1 MHKELRVASYAVCVR
16 DGRILLARL
25 VEKGETVVIT
35 RNGEPIVDLVPHRKK
50 AGLDLAA
57 GRDYLRRRS
66 VKQAAV
72 HIPDDFDEPLAEDFL
87 LRPLP

>member
-1 MHKELRVASYAVCVR
+1 MTIISIKKAKDRLTA
-16 DGRILLARL
+16 LARL

-35 RNGEPIVDLVPHRKK
+35 RNGEPILDLVPHRKK
-50 AGLDLAA
+50 AGLDLPA
-57 GRDYLRRRS
+57 GREYLRRRG
-66 VKQAAV
+66 VKQAAG

>member
-1 MHKELRVASYAVCVR
+1 MTIISIKKAKDRLTA
-16 DGRILLARL
+16 LARL

-35 RNGEPIVDLVPHRKK
+35 RNGEPILDLVPHRKQT
-50 AGLDLAA
+50 GLDLAG
-57 GRDYLRRRS
+57 GREYLRRRG

>member
-1 MHKELRVASYAVCVR
+1 MTIVSIKKAKDRLTA
-16 DGRILLARL
+16 LARL

-35 RNGEPIVDLVPHRKK
+35 RNGEPIVDLVPHRKQ

-57 GRDYLRRRS
+57 GRDYLRRRG
-66 VKQAAV
+66 VKQGPV
-72 HIPDDFDEPLAEDFL
+72 HIPDDFDAPLPEDIL

>member
-1 MHKELRVASYAVCVR
+1 MTIISIKKAKDRLTA
-16 DGRILLARL
+16 LARL

-50 AGLDLAA
+50 AGLNLSA
-57 GRDYLRRRS
+57 GQDYLRRRG

-72 HIPDDFDEPLAEDFL
+72 HILDDFDEPLPEDFL
-87 LRPLP
+87 LRPLS